1 MTSQM
6 LPMIMANAEYDL
18 NKGLPFVQQGD
29 ANKKIYELVC
39 RAYRVRGICRLFLEG
54 LPGPLHADLQNSG
67 KTFLQ
72 YLKSA
77 RDDELV
83 TSKGTPFF
91 DSIAGNDFETAR
103 QIAAHSR
110 HTWNNDEE
118 YEDDFLYVDFLMK
131 HFFMDG
137 GEDEIEKILQKF
149 ADLVGDES
157 SPRLDVCQAF
167 VNRDGQAFDEA
178 LGDLI
183 LEYQAYYQEG
193 FSRDEILEEVWATE
207 GHLFIEGLALIR
219 MGELLKMPVQKEY
232 AHIPSMAC

>member
-1 MTSQM
+1 M

-18 NKGLPFVQQGD
+18 SKGLPFVQQGG

-39 RAYRVRGICRLFLEG
+39 RAYRVRGICRFFLEG
-54 LPGPLHADLQNSG
+54 VPGALHADLQSSG
-67 KTFLQ
+67 KT
-72 YLKSA
+72 YLLYLSSA
-77 RDDELV
+77 QNDELV
-83 TSKGTPFF
+83 TSKGISFF
-91 DSIAGNDFETAR
+91 DSIAGNDFDIAH

-131 HFFMDG
+131 HFFMNG
-137 GEDEIEKILQKF
+137 GKDEIEKILQTF
-149 ADLVGDES
+149 AGLVGDES

-178 LGDLI
+178 LSDLI
-183 LEYQAYYQEG
+183 HEFQTYYQEG
-193 FSRDEILEEVWATE
+193 FARDEILEEVWATE

-219 MGELLKMPVQKEY
+219 LGELLKIPVQKEY
-232 AHIPSMAC
+232 AYIPSMAR